1 MIDIDF
7 FRVNL
12 LNDTS
17 FNTDKYRE
25 FDYLFVYLFIYWDIF
40 ENEYFSQYKHLPNP
54 YLSVIKILL
63 RGGACFL

>member
-1 MIDIDF
+1 MILVLIPTSIG
-7 FRVNL
+7 NL
-12 LNDTS
+12 IT
-17 FNTDKYRE
+17 
-25 FDYLFVYLFIYWDIF
+25 YLFIYLFIYWDIF